1 MLIIFKKYGARE
13 IAFIEN
19 GWVEACIRLICVFT
33 FEWSCLMNPPFVDQL
48 ANLVLTELSNWAM
61 KMRMDIDSIRN

>member
-1 MLIIFKKYGARE
+1 
-13 IAFIEN
+13 
-19 GWVEACIRLICVFT
+19 
-33 FEWSCLMNPPFVDQL
+33 MNPPFVDQL